1 MMRVNIARETGWT
14 FDYIDSLNMAD
25 VGDYISVL
33 DATEKAKAKIRKQ
46 KGIGSKGKRG
56 RT

>member
-33 DATEKAKAKIRKQ
+33 DATERAKAKIRKQ
-46 KGIGSKGKRG
+46 KGIGGKGKRG